1 MQQEPDIQISGSRTP
16 AFTVSV
22 RALALTCL
30 LLSSAAC
37 SSNTASSPGSTT
49 SAPSASGTPAALCDD
64 LQALTGNVDQLRSL
78 DPNTTSAAEV
88 QSLIAEVKSNL
99 NKASQDASGLAAAK
113 IAAINATYTALV
125 AALSALPTSITG
137 SQAFQRVQP
146 QITALIAALDAA
158 KAGTS
163 CPSASTSS

>member
-37 SSNTASSPGSTT
+37 SSTSSPSGGTT
-49 SAPSASGTPAALCDD
+49 AGASASGTPAALCDD
-64 LQALTGNVDQLRSL
+64 LQALSGNVDQLRSL
-78 DPNTTSAAEV
+78 DPNTTTAAEV
-88 QSLIAEVKSNL
+88 QSLLTEVKSNL

-125 AALSALPTSITG
+125 AGLSALPTSITG

-146 QITALIAALDAA
+146 QITALITALDAA

-163 CPSASTSS
+163 CPSSSTSS